1 MNHVLIVDDLEDAR
15 ELLTELVRQGFP
27 TARVTTADSVA
38 SAHAAVIGRRFDL
51 ALVDLSLG
59 DGIGTEVI
67 ALLHR
72 RQPECMT
79 VVASIHDDDERL
91 FAALQAGASGYL
103 LKDQPADLTLRQ
115 LQLIADGQPPLS
127 PAVARRLIQH
137 FQKRQQSEPAPVTDE
152 ALTPREREVLGL
164 LARGFTLTEIARQ
177 LEVSR
182 HTVGD
187 HVKNLYRKL
196 DISSRAQAAL
206 HAQRFG
212 LT

>member
-1 MNHVLIVDDLEDAR
+1 MKRVLIVDDLADAR
-15 ELLTELVRQGFP
+15 ELLSELVLASFP
-27 TARVTTADSVA
+27 TAEVTTADSVA
-38 SAHAAVIGRRFDL
+38 GAQAAVSGRHFDL

-67 ALLHR
+67 ALLR
-72 RQPECMT
+72 QRQPGCMA

-91 FAALQAGASGYL
+91 FAALQSGASGYL
-103 LKDQPADLTLRQ
+103 LKDQPAELTLRQ

-137 FQKRQQSEPAPVTDE
+137 FQGHQQGQPAPVTE
-152 ALTPREREVLGL
+152 ESLTAREREVLGL
-164 LARGFTLTEIARQ
+164 LARGFTLTDIARL
-177 LEVSR
+177 LEISR

-187 HVKNLYRKL
+187 HVKNIYRKL

-206 HAQRFG
+206 HARRFG

>member
-1 MNHVLIVDDLEDAR
+1 MNRVLIVDDLQDAR
-15 ELLTELVRQGFP
+15 ELLTELVTAGFP
-27 TARVTTADSVA
+27 QARIITADSVA
-38 SAHAAVIGRRFDL
+38 AAQAAITTQGFDL
-51 ALVDLSLG
+51 ALVDLSLA
-59 DGIGTEVI
+59 DGFGTEVI
-67 ALLHR
+67 ALLHEQ
-72 RQPECMT
+72 QPDCMT

-103 LKDQPADLTLRQ
+103 LKDQPAELTLRQ
-115 LQLIADGQPPLS
+115 LQNIADGQPPLS
-127 PAVARRLIQH
+127 PAMARRLVQY
-137 FQKRQQSEPAPVTDE
+137 FQGRQQSDVAPVAEE

-164 LARGFTLTEIARQ
+164 LARGFTLSDIARQ
-177 LEVSR
+177 LEISR

>member
-15 ELLTELVRQGFP
+15 ELLTELVNTGFP
-27 TARVTTADSVA
+27 TAKVTTADSVA
-38 SAHAAVIGRRFDL
+38 GAHAAIIGRRFDL

-67 ALLHR
+67 ALLR
-72 RQPECMT
+72 QRQPGCMA

-137 FQKRQQSEPAPVTDE
+137 FQGRQQSEPAPVTEE

-164 LARGFTLTEIARQ
+164 LARGFTLTDIARQ
-177 LEVSR
+177 LEISR